1 MVMAFAVPAPNPTST
16 SSYVPCSLVSNIDFD
31 NEHVATDTVAYI
43 AAMRRRWTRV
53 SGRAPLPLMSAPDQA
68 PSKPKTH

>member
-31 NEHVATDTVAYI
+31 NEHVATDIVAYI
-43 AAMRRRWTRV
+43 AAMRRRWTRRYHAKK
-53 SGRAPLPLMSAPDQA
+53 SPAEAGQGL
-68 PSKPKTH
+68 